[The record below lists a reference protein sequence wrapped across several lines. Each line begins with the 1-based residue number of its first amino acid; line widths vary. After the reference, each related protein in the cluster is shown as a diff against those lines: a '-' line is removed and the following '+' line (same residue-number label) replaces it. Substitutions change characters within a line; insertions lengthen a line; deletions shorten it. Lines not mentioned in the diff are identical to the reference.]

1 MDRIIFCPE
10 ESMLDE
16 AKRLS
21 RLHLAPI
28 QIGESERTLNL
39 DFDKSVPVP
48 VLVPVFHF
56 ARVTPDPTF
65 VGALHSV
72 EYINEFIDIPKEA
85 SVWMLNHSIGDPNG
99 WYPPPGVRI
108 SKHGFSFFH
117 RFLMPETFTVYLKNG
132 EEVLDSFAYSVIEE

>member
-1 MDRIIFCPE
+1 
-10 ESMLDE
+10 MLDE

-28 QIGESERTLNL
+28 QIGESERTLHL
-39 DFDKSVPVP
+39 DFNKSIPVP

-65 VGALHSV
+65 VGILHSV
-72 EYINEFIDIPKEA
+72 EYVNEFIDIPKEA
-85 SVWMLNHSIGDPNG
+85 SVWMLNHSVGEPNG
-99 WYPPPGVRI
+99 WYLPPGVKI

-117 RFLMPETFTVYLKNG
+117 RFLESETFTVYLKLG
-132 EEVLDSFAYSVIEE
+132 EDVLDSFTYSVIEE